1 LDMLVPELPPANPG
15 RCRLQ
20 AAATTLMGVEWRL
33 LQPSSFELAE
43 MR

>member
-1 LDMLVPELPPANPG
+1 MDMLVPELPPANPG
-15 RCRLQ
+15 RRRLQ

-33 LQPSSFELAE
+33 FQHSSSELAG